1 MKKIS
6 LKLQLNI
13 CLALL
18 WAGALIALMSRFYG
32 QRCLWLGLAIL
43 VAAAICRYSL
53 IRCPHCGHK
62 LIEGKRISKCCPNC
76 QEELH

>member
-1 MKKIS
+1 MKKLS

-13 CLALL
+13 CLAFL

-43 VAAAICRYSL
+43 VAAAVCRYGL
-53 IRCPHCGHK
+53 IR
-62 LIEGKRISKCCPNC
+62 
-76 QEELH
+76 